1 MSESF
6 AVRTNGDV
14 DGGGKIVKATASQ
27 KKVVVATGDAWIA
40 PLGSRPSNGGDG
52 GSPKEV
58 SSWQKFT
65 REVIEEDSVVCGNAT
80 IQVVP
85 A

>member
-27 KKVVVATGDAWIA
+27 KKVVVATERRLDRA
-40 PLGSRPSNGGDG
+40 LG
-52 GSPKEV
+52 
-58 SSWQKFT
+58 
-65 REVIEEDSVVCGNAT
+65 
-80 IQVVP
+80 
-85 A
+85 